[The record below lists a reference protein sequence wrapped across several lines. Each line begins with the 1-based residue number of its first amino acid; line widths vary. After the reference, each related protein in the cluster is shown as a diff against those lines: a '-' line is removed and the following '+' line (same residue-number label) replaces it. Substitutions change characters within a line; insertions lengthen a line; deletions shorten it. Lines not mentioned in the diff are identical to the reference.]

1 MELYLRWLAKY
12 EQESDENPPLGIYTL
27 RTGKT
32 HEQIELLALDK
43 SGCFL
48 FAIFCSDNV
57 FRVFYS
63 RYAQIMS
70 SEIRKKQR
78 YLMAHGVSLSLG
90 SSFSIY
96 NRGVANQ
103 LY

>member
-32 HEQIELLALDK
+32 H
-43 SGCFL
+43 
-48 FAIFCSDNV
+48 
-57 FRVFYS
+57 
-63 RYAQIMS
+63 
-70 SEIRKKQR
+70 
-78 YLMAHGVSLSLG
+78 GVSLSLG